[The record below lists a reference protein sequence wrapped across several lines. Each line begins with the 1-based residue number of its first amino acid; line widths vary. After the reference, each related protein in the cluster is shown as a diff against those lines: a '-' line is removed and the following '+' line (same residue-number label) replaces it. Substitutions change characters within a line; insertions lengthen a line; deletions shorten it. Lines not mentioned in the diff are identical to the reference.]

1 MKRQLVFFVILFAS
15 QYGMAHET
23 SLSPSDSITKEQ
35 AFKSD
40 TITTTKKTSFFSRIF
55 NYFKES
61 NQEKKQKKFDISF
74 SGGPHYSTD
83 AKLGIGI
90 IASGVYRTSASD
102 SLLAPSNVSLY
113 TDFSTAGFC
122 KTGLSGTHIFPGDRQ
137 RINYDASFSY
147 FPNYIWGVGYDM
159 CNDNSNK
166 SKIKYFQFK
175 LQAGWLFLAAE
186 NLFIGPS
193 IAVNSVMAGRA
204 ERPDLLNGQRR
215 KTINTGVGLS
225 LLYDTRDNLTAP
237 HHGARLELQQ
247 LFRPKFT
254 GNYYSYHTTDLHA
267 NGYLPVWNGAVLA
280 TDLRSVLN
288 FGHPSWATM
297 ALLGNSES
305 MRGYYEGRYRDKHK
319 IEAQCELR
327 QHIWHRN
334 GIVVWAG
341 AGTIFSKFSN
351 IRINRVLPNYGFGY
365 RWEFKKN
372 VNLRLD
378 YGFGKAGQ
386 GGFVFN
392 VNDAF

>member
-15 QYGMAHET
+15 QYGLAHET

-40 TITTTKKTSFFSRIF
+40 TITTTKKTSFFSRVF

-74 SGGPHYSTD
+74 IGGPHYSTD

-122 KTGLSGTHIFPGDRQ
+122 KTGLSGTHIFPSDRQ

-215 KTINTGVGLS
+215 KTINTGIGLS

-237 HHGARLELQQ
+237 HRGARLELQQ

-351 IRINRVLPNYGFGY
+351 IRINRVLPNCGFGY